1 VKILI
6 EMAPEHYNGLL
17 NACRDAWLSEYNI
30 LKKGVV
36 VRQGNRRQI
45 LIPCEK
51 HQAHHLLVVA
61 RSLKSP
67 AVEDI
72 RIAIDFPLDN

>member
-1 VKILI
+1 
-6 EMAPEHYNGLL
+6 MAPEHYDGLL
-17 NACRDAWLSEYNI
+17 DACRDAWLCEYNT
-30 LKKGVV
+30 LQKGVV
-36 VRQGNRRQI
+36 VRQGSQRQV

-51 HQAHHLLVVA
+51 HQAHNLLVVA

-72 RIAIDFPLDN
+72 RMAIDFPLDN